1 MSTKENQTA
10 QTPVSNSPK
19 RVYRHEPTAVD
30 EKGRIRLHEEFF
42 NAIGNTVVLVHQV
55 TGVIRMYPQAEF
67 DRLEEKLFH
76 DFSEGNDA
84 ADYYRQ
90 VFLSNARRG
99 IKTDSA
105 QRINIPADFRALAG
119 IDTPGKC
126 VIVANGNQF
135 QIMSA
140 ESYASFQKSPLNF
153 KSSEREELDRLKE
166 KAFVEERELQS
177 LRGSSKQVSI

>member
-1 MSTKENQTA
+1 MSTKDQTTA
-10 QTPVSNSPK
+10 QSSATTSSK

-30 EKGRIRLHEEFF
+30 DKGRIRLHEEFL
-42 NAIGNTVVLVHQV
+42 NATGTNVVLVHQV

-67 DRLEEKLFH
+67 DRLEEKLFN

-105 QRINIPADFRALAG
+105 QRISIPADFRVLAG

-140 ESYASFQKSPLNF
+140 ESYAAFQKSPLNF
-153 KSSEREELDRLKE
+153 KASERDELDRLKE
-166 KAFVEERELQS
+166 KAFQEERQLQG
-177 LRGSSKQVSI
+177 LRSNSNGDSI